1 MRKKGTETVL
11 VIDDDPLALDL
22 IELMLAPLGYKI
34 ILATSGEEA
43 LQVAESRN
51 GKIDLLLTDIIL
63 PGITGVD
70 LVRQFL
76 NRYPK
81 TKVMFMSGYMCPSL
95 AHQDVTLSGK
105 AFVLKPFTTNTL
117 AKKMRTVLESEY
129 LAEFDAEDHM
139 FNKGN

>member
-1 MRKKGTETVL
+1 MRKKRTETVL

-22 IELMLAPLGYKI
+22 IELMLAPLGYEI

-43 LQVAESRN
+43 LQAAESRGGN
-51 GKIDLLLTDIIL
+51 IDLLLTDIIL
-63 PGITGVD
+63 PGITGLD

-76 NRYPK
+76 SRYPK

-95 AHQDVTLSGK
+95 AHQGVALSEK

-117 AKKMRTVLESEY
+117 AKKMRAVLESEY
-129 LAEFDAEDHM
+129 IAEIDNDNNM
-139 FNKGN
+139 FSEQD